1 MVTVSLLM
9 TKESAM
15 LSSATPGEG
24 HWHGPEARIQALGL
38 SLFYVY
44 LLKLL
49 ILFIKFL
56 QGKFLVCLK

>member
-1 MVTVSLLM
+1 
-9 TKESAM
+9 M

>member
-1 MVTVSLLM
+1 
-9 TKESAM
+9 M

-24 HWHGPEARIQALGL
+24 HWHGPEARIQALDL